1 MAWPNRSA
9 DAHDVWPTD
18 ADLAEWVKDNGMTSS
33 VDRKVLGDAFRTAD
47 TLIRSRLDAELL
59 TARASAAGIV
69 TDEDAVD
76 YDEDVLHA
84 WCPPYVRQAILIRG
98 AAIYVRR
105 QSPNGIVGFQDFA
118 VRVRALDPD
127 VDDLLA
133 PVSIP
138 GVA

>member
-1 MAWPNRSA
+1 MAWPERAA
-9 DAHDVWPTD
+9 DTLDVWPTD
-18 ADLAEWVKDNGMTSS
+18 ADLAEWVKDNGLTSPT
-33 VDRKVLGDAFRTAD
+33 DRKVLGDAFRTAD
-47 TLIRSRLDAELL
+47 SLIRARLNAGLMTL
-59 TARASAAGIV
+59 RAAAAGIV
-69 TDEDAVD
+69 TDEDADD
-76 YDEDVLHA
+76 YDEAVLHA

-133 PVSIP
+133 PVAIP